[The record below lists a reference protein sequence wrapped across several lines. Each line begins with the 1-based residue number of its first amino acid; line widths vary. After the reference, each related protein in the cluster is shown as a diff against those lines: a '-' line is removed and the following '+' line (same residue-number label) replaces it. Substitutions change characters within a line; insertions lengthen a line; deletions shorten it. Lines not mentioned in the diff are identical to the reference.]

1 MAMASS
7 GNGGGG
13 EDEVKQLEAELSKT
27 LKQGERI
34 LAPTRRPD
42 GTLRKPIRIRAGYV
56 PQDEVAIY
64 QSKGALCVNVD
75 DGGDGSGRRRC
86 NRCRM
91 CRQVTIRFWI
101 QNLRPNLLRGTKGR
115 RRSGYRWKNGYPD
128 MLIMRGQDLS
138 CAALDKGK
146 NSDRNETSDEDASQ
160 GLESVE
166 PVVSQLNDLAI
177 SANSAVV
184 APPSNSTQCSTPSD
198 PVPDV
203 DKKIRALKKK
213 FVWDSCY
220 LLMSHLGPKTSP
232 RLIKGLGKAQDTFSQ
247 AHLKLLG
254 THLLTSFRL
263 GKIRLA
269 EAQQQKTVEQDMKPE
284 QLEKMAK
291 LEGWRK
297 ELKLLEDRKAELS

>member
-64 QSKGALCVNVD
+64 QSKGALWKKEMQSLQDVPPGYDQVLDSKPKTKSAKRNE
-75 DGGDGSGRRRC
+75 RKKEKRL
-86 NRCRM
+86 
-91 CRQVTIRFWI
+91 QVT
-101 QNLRPNLLRGTKGR
+101 
-115 RRSGYRWKNGYPD
+115 
-128 MLIMRGQDLS
+128 LS
-138 CAALDKGK
+138 LDFAALDKGK

-166 PVVSQLNDLAI
+166 PMVSQLNDLAI